1 MPGIARAGLFHEGR
15 YYETDGERALGIHD
29 LSKLRL
35 LPPISAPPS
44 LRIFDEADEYRYA
57 NPAGIVGPLGDIEI
71 PTSGSSLLATP
82 AVAWV
87 VKDEGRFVDEDEALG
102 FVIGLSPCLVFSGE
116 ATGPERPLAIGP
128 FLATIDDFPALEM
141 PGAWGPKATLKIGD
155 SIAVETTGPLRID
168 IRSAIRRTS
177 QALPLK
183 PGDVLVLPYSEP
195 GTPVTRNQSLT
206 LDIEGFSPL
215 VIKTQ

>member
-1 MPGIARAGLFHEGR
+1 MPGVARAGLFHEGR

-44 LRIFDEADEYRYA
+44 LRIFQTATEFVYA
-57 NPAGIVGPLGDIEI
+57 NPAGIVGPLAEVEI
-71 PTSGSSLLATP
+71 PTSVSSLVVAP

-87 VKDEGRFVDEDEALG
+87 IKDEGRFVDEEEALG

-116 ATGPERPLAIGP
+116 AIGPDRPLAIGP

-141 PGAWGPKATLKIGD
+141 PGAWGPKAVLKSGD
-155 SIAVETTGPLRID
+155 ATVLETSGPLQTD
-168 IRSAIRRTS
+168 IRTAIRLAS
-177 QALPLK
+177 QTLPVK
-183 PGDVLVLPYSEP
+183 AGDVLVVPYSEP
-195 GTPVTRNQSLT
+195 GASVSRNQSLT